1 MTELEEA
8 SSCFWQPNGGT
19 MLNVPRGKF
28 CGKTASSLLVLLVL
42 AGCANTAR
50 NVTSTAEFLYPS
62 TEEPVVSGTP
72 VLTLPVS
79 VGIAFVP
86 GTSGFAP
93 SRLPVFVA
101 RAAGLS
107 RGSMI
112 TEKQKV
118 DLMQI
123 VAGRFGK
130 YPFVRDVAIIPSDY
144 LKPKGGF
151 ENIDQIRATYGVDVM
166 MLISYDQTQFTDQ
179 GALSLANLTIV
190 GAYVVP
196 AEKNETETMLEAVV
210 LDIGSRKMLFRA
222 PGTSQIKGISTLVN
236 QSQVLRADS
245 ERGFRRAAENMVENL
260 EVQLAAFWE
269 KIKGSPKEYRV
280 IRPEGYKD
288 N

>member
-1 MTELEEA
+1 MTEPEEP
-8 SSCFWQPNGGT
+8 SSFFWQPIGGT
-19 MLNVPRGKF
+19 MLDNSKGKF
-28 CGKTASSLLVLLVL
+28 CGRAAASLLLLLAL

-50 NVTSTAEFLYPS
+50 NVTSTAEFLYPG
-62 TEEPVVSGTP
+62 TEEPTVSGTP

-79 VGIAFVP
+79 VGVAFVP

-118 DLMQI
+118 DLMHI
-123 VAGRFGK
+123 VAGRFAR

-144 LKPKGGF
+144 LKLKGGF
-151 ENIDQIRATYGVDVM
+151 ENIDQIRAMYGVDVVV
-166 MLISYDQTQFTDQ
+166 LISYDQTQFTDQ
-179 GALSLANLTIV
+179 GALSLVNLTIV

-196 AEKNETETMLEAVV
+196 SEKNETETMLEAVV

-222 PGTSQIKGISTLVN
+222 PGTSQVKGISTLVN

-245 ERGFRRAAENMVENL
+245 EQGFRRAAENMVENL
-260 EVQLAAFWE
+260 ESQLAAFRE